1 MNASVLQARP
11 LSLHASLFAAAVA
24 CALALCAI
32 PAPAQAAVL
41 TGEQMEA
48 VTGILSAYN
57 VPQETIDD
65 VGAVLNGQSKD
76 AASAAA
82 VPAAAPASPAAYAPV
97 PPMPPMPPAPVAYRP
112 GLDASSLV
120 ASAAM
125 VPMSATADSLNLIA
139 DQVIEINYAIAG
151 VLSAYVDLF
160 ALDTIAQA
168 AAATVAPP
176 VAHAQGSVAGA
187 GESLWTTLSYLP
199 QSLYETAGDTTD
211 FLAAVEMAPLHV
223 ITDGLSNALFKAGL
237 Y

>member
-1 MNASVLQARP
+1 
-11 LSLHASLFAAAVA
+11 
-24 CALALCAI
+24 
-32 PAPAQAAVL
+32 
-41 TGEQMEA
+41 
-48 VTGILSAYN
+48 
-57 VPQETIDD
+57 
-65 VGAVLNGQSKD
+65 
-76 AASAAA
+76 
-82 VPAAAPASPAAYAPV
+82 
-97 PPMPPMPPAPVAYRP
+97 MPPMPPAPVAYRP

-211 FLAAVEMAPLHV
+211 FLAAVDEVRRGDGGVRAPRLPEH
-223 ITDGLSNALFKAGL
+223 
-237 Y
+237 